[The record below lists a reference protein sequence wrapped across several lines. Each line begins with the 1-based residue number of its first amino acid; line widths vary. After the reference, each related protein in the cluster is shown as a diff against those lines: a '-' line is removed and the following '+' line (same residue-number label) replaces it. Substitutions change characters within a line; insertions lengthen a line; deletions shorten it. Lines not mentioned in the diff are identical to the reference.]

1 MTHADRLL
9 DIARRAYAAL
19 ESVVRLAEQLEIE
32 PDSQT
37 K

>member
-1 MTHADRLL
+1 MGGNEMRDAGH
-9 DIARRAYAAL
+9 AL
-19 ESVVRLAEQLEIE
+19 EAVVRLAEQLEIE